1 MGSIRLRTVTVEVCT
16 VKVRCE
22 VSPGQTSALPGN
34 RARAA
39 GGDDATAVRPTAG
52 SHVDDV
58 IGVGDQIEVV
68 LDHKY
73 RPALVEESLEDPD
86 EHTDVIGVQSH
97 VRLVVDKKRDLLS
110 LVDIISM
117 F

>member
-68 LDHKY
+68 LDHQY
-73 RPALVEESLEDPD
+73 GPALVEESLEDAD
-86 EHTDVIGVQSH
+86 EHTDVIGVQAH
-97 VRLVVDKKRDLLS
+97 GRLVEDEQGALLRPIE
-110 LVDIISM
+110 LKIG
-117 F
+117 